1 MEPINDR
8 RTVLFQ
14 TGGAAH
20 GVIDWQ
26 ATPCVPRDKA
36 CCKAHLMP
44 SDKPVRPV
52 TDSNSAK
59 EASDSTLRALR
70 QRIRQQEILAEL
82 GVGALQ
88 GPGFD
93 QLLAD
98 TARLTAEGLRT
109 EFCKVL
115 EYLPAENRFL
125 VRSGVGWEPGIV
137 GVAKIDA
144 DLASPAGFALKTGR
158 PVISNHL
165 DAEERFKTPEILV
178 RHGVHRAMNVILQGD
193 GRPFGVL
200 EVDSRSGDAFVEYDL
215 AFLQGAANILG
226 MAIERERH
234 ERNLKTA
241 LERHQFLIGE
251 MNHRV
256 KNSLALVASML
267 RLQARED
274 SDPAF
279 AEQLKDAT
287 LRVAAIARV
296 HEQLYQTSDVERF
309 DVGRYIEAIC
319 KDLGASF
326 GQCEISV
333 EAQPGIVISADRA
346 ISSALI
352 VNELVSNAAKHAY
365 RGQGAGR
372 VWVNVAATGVGNF
385 SIAVRDE
392 GDGLPQGFEF
402 GGGRT
407 LGGRMVRALAEQL
420 NASLKVVAHRPGAEF
435 IVTAPLAP

>member
-1 MEPINDR
+1 M
-8 RTVLFQ
+8 LF
-14 TGGAAH
+14 
-20 GVIDWQ
+20 
-26 ATPCVPRDKA
+26 RDEA
-36 CCKAHLMP
+36 CPKAHLMP
-44 SDKPVRPV
+44 ADKTGSRPV
-52 TDSNSAK
+52 TDSKSAN
-59 EASDSTLRALR
+59 EASDLTFRALR

-125 VRSGVGWEPGIV
+125 VRAGVGWEPGIV

-165 DAEERFKTPEILV
+165 ENEERFKTPEILV
-178 RHGVHRAMNVILQGD
+178 RHRVHRAMNVILQGD

-200 EVDSRSGDAFVEYDL
+200 EVDSRSGDEFVEYDL

-226 MAIERERH
+226 MAIDRERH

-326 GQCEISV
+326 AQCEISV

-365 RGQGAGR
+365 HGQGAGR
-372 VWVNVAATGVGNF
+372 VWVNVASTGVDTF

-392 GDGLPQGFEF
+392 GGGLPEGFEF
-402 GGGRT
+402 GKGRG
-407 LGGRMVRALAEQL
+407 LGARMVRSLAGQL
-420 NASLKVVAHRPGAEF
+420 NASLEVVARHPGAEF
-435 IVTAPLAP
+435 TLTAPLAP

>member
-1 MEPINDR
+1 
-8 RTVLFQ
+8 
-14 TGGAAH
+14 
-20 GVIDWQ
+20 
-26 ATPCVPRDKA
+26 
-36 CCKAHLMP
+36 MP
-44 SDKPVRPV
+44 HSDRPV
-52 TDSNSAK
+52 PPVVESKSTT
-59 EASDSTLRALR
+59 EAADPILHALS
-70 QRIRQQEILAEL
+70 QRVRQQEILAEL

-115 EYLPAENRFL
+115 EYIPTENRLL
-125 VRSGVGWEPGIV
+125 VRAGVGWEPGVV
-137 GVAKIDA
+137 GVVSIGA

-165 DAEERFKTPEILV
+165 EVEERFRTPEILV
-178 RHGVHRAMNVILQGD
+178 RHGIHRAMNVILQGD

-200 EVDSRSGDAFVEYDL
+200 EVDSRSEDEFVEHDL

-234 ERNLKTA
+234 ERNLMAA
-241 LERHQFLIGE
+241 LERHQFLVKE

-256 KNSLALVASML
+256 KNSLALVVSML
-267 RLQARED
+267 RLQVRENI
-274 SDPAF
+274 DPEF
-279 AEQLKDAT
+279 AHQLEAAT
-287 LRVAAIARV
+287 LRVGAIARV
-296 HEQLYQTSDVERF
+296 HEQLYQSSDVERF

-326 GQCEISV
+326 AQCEIHV
-333 EAQPGIVISADRA
+333 QAQPGIVISTDRA

-365 RGQGAGR
+365 QNQGAGS
-372 VWVNVAATGVGNF
+372 VWVNVATTGVDSF
-385 SIAVRDE
+385 FIAVRDE
-392 GDGLPQGFEF
+392 GGGLPEGFQF
-402 GGGRT
+402 GKGKG
-407 LGGRMVRALAEQL
+407 LGARMVRALAEQL
-420 NASLKVVAHRPGAEF
+420 NASLDVVAHHPGVEF
-435 IVTAPLAP
+435 VVTAPLAP

>member
-1 MEPINDR
+1 
-8 RTVLFQ
+8 
-14 TGGAAH
+14 
-20 GVIDWQ
+20 
-26 ATPCVPRDKA
+26 
-36 CCKAHLMP
+36 MP
-44 SDKPVRPV
+44 DKPAPPAVE
-52 TDSNSAK
+52 DKSAS
-59 EASDSTLRALR
+59 EAPNLTVRALNE
-70 QRIRQQEILAEL
+70 RIRQQEILAEL

-88 GPGFD
+88 GAGFE

-115 EYLPAENRFL
+115 EYIAAENRFL
-125 VRSGVGWEPGIV
+125 VRAGVGWEPGVI
-137 GVAKIDA
+137 GVATIGA

-165 DAEERFKTPEILV
+165 ESEQRFRTPEILA

-200 EVDSRSGDAFVEYDL
+200 EVDSRSDNQFVEHDL

-234 ERNLKTA
+234 ERNLKAA
-241 LERHQFLIGE
+241 LERHQFLIKE

-256 KNSLALVASML
+256 KNSLALVVSML
-267 RLQARED
+267 RLQAREN
-274 SDPAF
+274 SEPEF
-279 AEQLKDAT
+279 AQHLEDAM
-287 LRVAAIARV
+287 LRIGAIARV
-296 HEQLYQTSDVERF
+296 HEQLYQSTDIDRF

-326 GQCEISV
+326 SQCEIV
-333 EAQPGIVISADRA
+333 VQAQPGIVISADRA

-365 RGQGAGR
+365 RGDGAGP
-372 VWVNVAATGVGNF
+372 VWVNVAMTSDDSQF
-385 SIAVRDE
+385 SISVRDE
-392 GDGLPQGFEF
+392 GSGLPEDFEI
-402 GGGRT
+402 GKGR
-407 LGGRMVRALAEQL
+407 GMGARMVGALAEQL
-420 NASLKVVAHRPGAEF
+420 GASLAVVRRHPGAEF
-435 IVTAPLAP
+435 ILTAPLAS

>member
-1 MEPINDR
+1 MSSSDR
-8 RTVLFQ
+8 QVPPVLE
-14 TGGAAH
+14 
-20 GVIDWQ
+20 
-26 ATPCVPRDKA
+26 
-36 CCKAHLMP
+36 
-44 SDKPVRPV
+44 SKPV
-52 TDSNSAK
+52 A
-59 EASDSTLRALR
+59 EAADVTLRALR

-88 GPGFD
+88 GAGFE

-115 EYLPAENRFL
+115 EYIPAENRFL
-125 VRSGVGWEPGIV
+125 VRAGVGWDAGIV
-137 GVAKIDA
+137 GVATIGA

-165 DAEERFKTPEILV
+165 ESEERFRTPEILV
-178 RHGVHRAMNVILQGD
+178 KHGVHRAMNVILQGD

-200 EVDSRSGDAFVEYDL
+200 EVDSRSEDQFVEHDL

-234 ERNLKTA
+234 ERTLKSA
-241 LERHQFLIGE
+241 LERHQFLIKE

-256 KNSLALVASML
+256 KNSLALVVSML
-267 RLQARED
+267 RLQAREN
-274 SDPAF
+274 SEPEF
-279 AEQLKDAT
+279 VQHLEDAM
-287 LRVAAIARV
+287 LRIGAIARV
-296 HEQLYQTSDVERF
+296 HEQLYQSSDIERF

-326 GQCEISV
+326 SQCEILV

-352 VNELVSNAAKHAY
+352 VNELVANAAKHAY
-365 RGQGAGR
+365 LDDAVGR
-372 VWVNVAATGVGNF
+372 VWVKVATTGDDSLF
-385 SIAVRDE
+385 SISVRDE
-392 GDGLPQGFEF
+392 GAGLPEDFEI
-402 GGGRT
+402 GKGR
-407 LGGRMVRALAEQL
+407 GMGARMVGALAAQL
-420 NASLKVVAHRPGAEF
+420 DASLAVVPHHPGAEF
-435 IVTAPLAP
+435 ILTAPLAP

>member
-1 MEPINDR
+1 
-8 RTVLFQ
+8 
-14 TGGAAH
+14 
-20 GVIDWQ
+20 
-26 ATPCVPRDKA
+26 
-36 CCKAHLMP
+36 MP
-44 SDKPVRPV
+44 SSDRPAPPPPVVEDK
-52 TDSNSAK
+52 SAS
-59 EASDSTLRALR
+59 EASDLTVRALQ

-88 GPGFD
+88 GSGFD

-115 EYLPAENRFL
+115 EYIPAENRFL
-125 VRSGVGWEPGIV
+125 VRAGVGWDSGVV
-137 GVAKIDA
+137 GVASVGA
-144 DLASPAGFALKTGR
+144 DLASPAGYALKTGR

-165 DAEERFKTPEILV
+165 ESEERFRTPEILL
-178 RHGVHRAMNVILQGD
+178 RHGIHRAMNVILQGD

-200 EVDSRSGDAFVEYDL
+200 EVDSRSEDRFVEHDL

-234 ERNLKTA
+234 ERNLNAA
-241 LERHQFLIGE
+241 LERHQFLIKE

-256 KNSLALVASML
+256 KNSLALVVSML
-267 RLQARED
+267 RLQAREN
-274 SDPAF
+274 SEPEF
-279 AEQLKDAT
+279 AQHLEDAT

-296 HEQLYQTSDVERF
+296 HEQLYRSSDIERF

-326 GQCEISV
+326 SQCEILV
-333 EAQPGIVISADRA
+333 QAQPGIVISADRA

-365 RGQGAGR
+365 LGDGPGR
-372 VWVNVAATGVGNF
+372 VWVDVATTGDGSLF
-385 SIAVRDE
+385 SISVRDE
-392 GDGLPQGFEF
+392 GSGLPEDFEI
-402 GGGRT
+402 GKGR
-407 LGGRMVRALAEQL
+407 GMGARMVGALAEQL
-420 NASLKVVAHRPGAEF
+420 DATLAVVPRHPGAEF
-435 IVTAPLAP
+435 ILTAPLVP

>member
-1 MEPINDR
+1 MPSSDR
-8 RTVLFQ
+8 RGPPPPV
-14 TGGAAH
+14 
-20 GVIDWQ
+20 VE
-26 ATPCVPRDKA
+26 DK
-36 CCKAHLMP
+36 
-44 SDKPVRPV
+44 
-52 TDSNSAK
+52 SAS
-59 EASDSTLRALR
+59 EASDLTVRALQ

-88 GPGFD
+88 GSGFD

-115 EYLPAENRFL
+115 EYIPAENRFL
-125 VRSGVGWEPGIV
+125 VRAGVGWDSGVV
-137 GVAKIDA
+137 GVASVGA

-165 DAEERFKTPEILV
+165 ESEERFRTPEILL
-178 RHGVHRAMNVILQGD
+178 RHGIHRAMNVILQGD

-200 EVDSRSGDAFVEYDL
+200 EVDSRSEDRFVEHDL

-234 ERNLKTA
+234 ERNLNAA
-241 LERHQFLIGE
+241 LERHQFLIKE

-256 KNSLALVASML
+256 KNSLALVVSML
-267 RLQARED
+267 RLQAREN
-274 SDPAF
+274 SEPEF
-279 AEQLKDAT
+279 AQHLEDAT

-296 HEQLYQTSDVERF
+296 HEQLYRSSDIERF
-309 DVGRYIEAIC
+309 DIGRYIEAIC

-326 GQCEISV
+326 SQCEILV
-333 EAQPGIVISADRA
+333 QAQPGIVISADRA

-365 RGQGAGR
+365 LGDGPGR
-372 VWVNVAATGVGNF
+372 VWVDVATTGDGSLF
-385 SIAVRDE
+385 SISVRDE
-392 GDGLPQGFEF
+392 GSGLPEDFEI
-402 GGGRT
+402 GKGR
-407 LGGRMVRALAEQL
+407 GMGARMVGALAEQL
-420 NASLKVVAHRPGAEF
+420 DATLAVVPRHPGAQF
-435 IVTAPLAP
+435 ILTAPLAP